1 MSANKVAPLWA
12 TEVEEKDEK
21 QGNERLSGVLLMGA
35 MVKGWGQCRG
45 LGRWL
50 PLLMV
55 LLCFSLPSMALAVNK
70 VTFKGVTPGISTM
83 DDTLR
88 MLGKPVA
95 KVISD
100 ERIVCKYRY
109 VQVNILKKTSK
120 VMFILIYDPDF
131 RDVNGFSL
139 GSSYAQI
146 YEKLGVE
153 AAGNTVAD
161 LENGIGY
168 IFSAEG
174 IVEQIVYG
182 MVR

>member
-1 MSANKVAPLWA
+1 
-12 TEVEEKDEK
+12 
-21 QGNERLSGVLLMGA
+21 MGA
-35 MVKGWGQCRG
+35 VVEVWGRARG
-45 LGRWL
+45 VGRWL
-50 PLLMV
+50 PVLLMM
-55 LLCFSLPSMALAVNK
+55 LWCFLSSPSMALAVNK
-70 VTFKGVTPGISTM
+70 VTYKGVTPGISTQ

-88 MLGKPVA
+88 LLGRPVA
-95 KVISD
+95 KVISG
-100 ERIVCKYRY
+100 ERIVIKYRY
-109 VQVNILKKTSK
+109 VQVNILKKTNK
-120 VMFILIYDPDF
+120 VMFILIYDPMF
-131 RDVNGFSL
+131 KDVNGFSL

-168 IFSAEG
+168 IFTADG

>member
-1 MSANKVAPLWA
+1 MVVDVIGKL
-12 TEVEEKDEK
+12 
-21 QGNERLSGVLLMGA
+21 GA
-35 MVKGWGQCRG
+35 ARWVY
-45 LGRWL
+45 RWL
-50 PLLMV
+50 PVVLVMLWV
-55 LLCFSLPSMALAVNK
+55 LLSQSSPVLAVNK
-70 VTFKGVTPGISTM
+70 VTYKGVTPGISTV

-109 VQVNILKKTSK
+109 VQVNIFKKTNK
-120 VMFILIYDPDF
+120 VMFILIYDPTF
-131 RDVNGFSL
+131 KDVNGFSL

-153 AAGNTVAD
+153 ASGNTVAD

-174 IVEQIVYG
+174 IVQQIVYG

>member
-1 MSANKVAPLWA
+1 MGEMSGKQQATRFCWHWFAVMLLLLLVGMSQLGAALAANKV
-12 TEVEEKDEK
+12 TY
-21 QGNERLSGVLLMGA
+21 
-35 MVKGWGQCRG
+35 
-45 LGRWL
+45 
-50 PLLMV
+50 
-55 LLCFSLPSMALAVNK
+55 
-70 VTFKGVTPGISTM
+70 KGVTPGISTI

-88 MLGKPVA
+88 MLGKPEA
-95 KVISD
+95 KVISS

-109 VQVNILKKTSK
+109 VQVNIFKKTNK
-120 VMFILIYDPDF
+120 VMFILIYDPTF

-146 YEKLGVE
+146 YEKLKVE
-153 AAGNTVAD
+153 AHGNTVAD

-174 IVEQIVYG
+174 IVQQIVYG

>member
-1 MSANKVAPLWA
+1 MLLVIGAK
-12 TEVEEKDEK
+12 EVEEEHEK

-35 MVKGWGQCRG
+35 MVEARRRERG
-45 LGRWL
+45 VGRWL
-50 PLLMV
+50 PV
-55 LLCFSLPSMALAVNK
+55 LLVLLWCFLHFPSMALAVNK
-70 VTFKGVTPGISTM
+70 VTYKGVTPGISTV

-131 RDVNGFSL
+131 KDVNGFSL

-168 IFSAEG
+168 IFSADG

>member
-1 MSANKVAPLWA
+1 MGTKNGMQAVAGDIFHWLWLLLVLA
-12 TEVEEKDEK
+12 VVL
-21 QGNERLSGVLLMGA
+21 GN
-35 MVKGWGQCRG
+35 
-45 LGRWL
+45 
-50 PLLMV
+50 P
-55 LLCFSLPSMALAVNK
+55 PTPALAINK
-70 VTFKGVTPGISTM
+70 VTYKGVTPGISTI

-88 MLGKPVA
+88 LLGKPVA

-109 VQVNILKKTSK
+109 VQVNILKKTNK
-120 VMFILIYDPDF
+120 VLFILIYDPMF
-131 RDVNGFSL
+131 KDVNGFSL

-153 AAGNTVAD
+153 ASGNTVAD

-168 IFSAEG
+168 IFSADG
-174 IVEQIVYG
+174 IVEQIIYG

>member
-1 MSANKVAPLWA
+1 MRRARQRLRKKSKNWGNSRVA
-12 TEVEEKDEK
+12 
-21 QGNERLSGVLLMGA
+21 GRGVLMGA
-35 MVKGWGQCRG
+35 KNAMHG
-45 LGRWL
+45 LPHTLYRWL
-50 PLLMV
+50 PLV
-55 LLCFSLPSMALAVNK
+55 LALLSLIFSPPAPALAINK
-70 VTFKGVTPGISTM
+70 VTYKGVTPGISTL

-88 MLGKPVA
+88 LLGKPVA

-100 ERIVCKYRY
+100 ERTVCKYRY
-109 VQVNILKKTSK
+109 VQVNILKKTNK
-120 VMFILIYDPDF
+120 VMFILIYDPTF

-146 YEKLGVE
+146 YEKLKVE
-153 AAGNTVAD
+153 ASGNTVAD